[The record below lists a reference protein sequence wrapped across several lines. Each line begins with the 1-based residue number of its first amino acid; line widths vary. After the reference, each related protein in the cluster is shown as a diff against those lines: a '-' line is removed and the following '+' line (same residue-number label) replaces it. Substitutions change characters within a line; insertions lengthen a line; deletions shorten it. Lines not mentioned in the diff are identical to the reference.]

1 MIVVPLSTIVL
12 LQGKLFKSSESC
24 FVSPVWPDLANI
36 YYIIIIY
43 YILYRYCQCEVCLVI
58 SHLTSAQHYSPPTTK
73 AWHSWLPDTIIIS
86 NINHFVRVLQCYKY
100 EKLTLSLSPSHWANG
115 YQFANDVWH
124 VRWEVGGRDQNI
136 TISLCPS
143 LVVMVVMVIQSL
155 SYFSSLLL
163 RPSLGVTI
171 YEMREIRITTLVNTG
186 RTLQTNKVFF
196 LIKIYNLF
204 IPFLLGPVQ
213 QLHFT
218 LYFKVGRKVC
228 WN

>member
-1 MIVVPLSTIVL
+1 M
-12 LQGKLFKSSESC
+12 FC
-24 FVSPVWPDLANI
+24 FSRLTWPCQ
-36 YYIIIIY
+36 YILYFHYIY

-86 NINHFVRVLQCYKY
+86 NINHFVRVLQ
-100 EKLTLSLSPSHWANG
+100 LQLMLSLSPSHWANG

-136 TISLCPS
+136 TICHCPS

-196 LIKIYNLF
+196 
-204 IPFLLGPVQ
+204 
-213 QLHFT
+213 
-218 LYFKVGRKVC
+218 
-228 WN
+228 

>member
-86 NINHFVRVLQCYKY
+86 NINHFVRVLQIPKVDA
-100 EKLTLSLSPSHWANG
+100 LSLAFSLSKRLSICKG
-115 YQFANDVWH
+115 CLTC
-124 VRWEVGGRDQNI
+124 EVGGRDQNI

-196 LIKIYNLF
+196 KIKIYNLF
-204 IPFLLGPVQ
+204 IPFLQGPVQ